1 MRDVAPTRSAAIA
14 LSEERQLMRQGFGFI
29 EEKRMLLAAEILRQL
44 RLYEAARNELEGL
57 RLIAAEALARA
68 VERHGLEALQ
78 AYPVPAAPPQPPAV
92 TSGRFLGVPQLQGE
106 PWILRPAMTPS
117 AIDPSPEAEIC
128 RAAFERLLEAT
139 AGIGILAAN
148 LEALALEYRRVERRA
163 KALENV
169 LIPEVEA
176 TLKQVGEQLDILDQE
191 EAVRVHQAARD
202 R

>member
-44 RLYEAARNELEGL
+44 RLYETARDKQEDL
-57 RLIAAEALARA
+57 RRAAAEALARA

-78 AYPVPAAPPQPPAV
+78 AYPVPAASPRPPAV
-92 TSGRFLGVPQLQGE
+92 TASRFLGVPQLQGD
-106 PWILRPAMTPS
+106 PWILRPAMVPK
-117 AIDPSPEAEIC
+117 AVDPSPEAETC
-128 RAAFERLLEAT
+128 RAAFERLLEST
-139 AGIGILAAN
+139 AGIGILTAN

-202 R
+202 H